1 MNSLLAPRRRRC
13 SGDGGR
19 MFAVPFASTAPGQ
32 PHAPPPVCTPRPLV
46 PRSRADLYAA
56 APLLYGTPTFDV
68 CFYSCSRRKE
78 RSQTKST
85 TRSDPHSLPQC
96 IAASGHVSHATLP
109 NPSRARGESAQNPCK
124 KHAAKAKLAA
134 NHTDRAAAFKTAPP
148 APRRR
153 RARHSLLRANNCA
166 LQLVAWRARL
176 ASPRAR
182 WKCCNKLKPC
192 TPASSSS
199 RAPEASQCIV
209 TAGI

>member
-1 MNSLLAPRRRRC
+1 MSPKTLLSYKTPAE
-13 SGDGGR
+13 GR
-19 MFAVPFASTAPGQ
+19 LRELTSQFTTARPTDA
-32 PHAPPPVCTPRPLV
+32 HVPPPGCTPRPLV
-46 PRSRADLYAA
+46 PRSRADLYEA

-134 NHTDRAAAFKTAPP
+134 NRTDRAAAFQ
-148 APRRR
+148 
-153 RARHSLLRANNCA
+153 N
-166 LQLVAWRARL
+166 
-176 ASPRAR
+176 
-182 WKCCNKLKPC
+182 
-192 TPASSSS
+192 SSSS
-199 RAPEASQCIV
+199 TETPARATLAAPRKQLRAATCCMARAPRVAARALEVLQ
-209 TAGI
+209 